1 MSDAQQADPAE
12 RVPAEPPPP
21 EPVPFPVPEPE
32 PAPEAA
38 VAEAIAALAEQIRGH
53 HARAEARERVIDQ
66 LHAEVVRLRAGEQGV
81 VLRPVVT
88 DLQNLRGEILRQ
100 VRTLPD
106 GMDREQVVRLLESF
120 ALDVELALERCGVV
134 PVRPAPGE
142 KFSGREHRAVK
153 VVEAAGA
160 EEDGTI
166 ADVLSD
172 GYQDVATG
180 RLVAAAKVHVRRWT
194 GPADAPGNEHEREER
209 TDG

>member
-172 GYQDVATG
+172 G
-180 RLVAAAKVHVRRWT
+180 
-194 GPADAPGNEHEREER
+194 
-209 TDG
+209 